1 MGILNFFLGT
11 GNLGLLEVF
20 LRPSM
25 IGNRDTFLFLVRV
38 RKPCLTIF
46 GGKSQGYYKNGKS
59 QHLVRIS
66 IVFPCFS
73 FKS

>member
-38 RKPCLTIF
+38 KKPYLTIF
-46 GGKSQGYYKNGKS
+46 GGKS
-59 QHLVRIS
+59 
-66 IVFPCFS
+66 
-73 FKS
+73 